1 MSTIKFF
8 IVDILFPK
16 GLIHQ
21 KHPNGSLSNY
31 HFVYIH
37 NVFVLCATMLHST
50 FLVKGSSLDTHI
62 HRSLNAQQRRPCRYF
77 RLEIRRLY
85 PRTPKL
91 HLSAIQFLRRL
102 AQRQVAF
109 LRRMS
114 QNPQLLYLQ
123 SQRP

>member
-37 NVFVLCATMLHST
+37 NYCCPVKQYKYKGGNYLLWLH
-50 FLVKGSSLDTHI
+50 KIGYAED
-62 HRSLNAQQRRPCRYF
+62 PRYVCSV
-77 RLEIRRLY
+77 IR
-85 PRTPKL
+85 
-91 HLSAIQFLRRL
+91 ILRD
-102 AQRQVAF
+102 
-109 LRRMS
+109 
-114 QNPQLLYLQ
+114 YL
-123 SQRP
+123 